1 MANLKKIEACQIA
14 YGDQYA
20 QMVESSATR
29 KKEKKQPFGQQ
40 KTRKG
45 KKEIS
50 KIGRLKA
57 KQRGVKKGSTR
68 IGYQASK
75 EPR

>member
-29 KKEKKQPFGQQ
+29 KKEKKPAVWIAENKERQKRNQQ
-40 KTRKG
+40 DWEAESKTERSQKG
-45 KKEIS
+45 
-50 KIGRLKA
+50 LD
-57 KQRGVKKGSTR
+57 
-68 IGYQASK
+68 
-75 EPR
+75 